1 MAYNNGSIG
10 GLQNGVIQG
19 SQSSSVLGAA
29 LQRPV
34 MPQPVGASQTQ
45 PQQQWNSS
53 VQPVQQQSS
62 QSASDHGQILS
73 KQKLQELAR
82 EVDPT
87 LQLDEELEELILAVA
102 DDFIESSVNAACHL
116 AKHRKSNIL
125 EAKDLLLHLERNYNM
140 WTPGYG
146 TDELRTF
153 KKAPTAEAHRQRMAL
168 IRKTLKK
175 Y

>member
-1 MAYNNGSIG
+1 M
-10 GLQNGVIQG
+10 
-19 SQSSSVLGAA
+19 
-29 LQRPV
+29 
-34 MPQPVGASQTQ
+34 T
-45 PQQQWNSS
+45 
-53 VQPVQQQSS
+53 VQQQSS